1 MSIDVNFTPFPKTQV
16 SNKKNKNFKK
26 TIEVLVKE
34 IPEQRVGQI
43 IFNYIC
49 SNCPNNDPFFISD
62 KDLLKIL
69 EKTLDKYS
77 H

>member
-1 MSIDVNFTPFPKTQV
+1 MNETRKVILNSL
-16 SNKKNKNFKK
+16 
-26 TIEVLVKE
+26 EVLMKE
-34 IPEQRVGQI
+34 MPEQRVGQI

-49 SNCPNNDPFFISD
+49 ANCPNNDPFFISD
-62 KDLLKIL
+62 EKLLEIL

>member
-1 MSIDVNFTPFPKTQV
+1 MNETRKVILNSLEI
-16 SNKKNKNFKK
+16 
-26 TIEVLVKE
+26 LMKE
-34 IPEQRVGQI
+34 MPEQRVGQI

>member
-1 MSIDVNFTPFPKTQV
+1 MNETRKVILNSLK
-16 SNKKNKNFKK
+16 
-26 TIEVLVKE
+26 VLMKE
-34 IPEQRVGQI
+34 MPEQRVGQI

>member
-1 MSIDVNFTPFPKTQV
+1 MNETRKVILNSL
-16 SNKKNKNFKK
+16 
-26 TIEVLVKE
+26 EVLMKE
-34 IPEQRVGQI
+34 MPEQRVGQI

-49 SNCPNNDPFFISD
+49 SNCLNNDPFFISD

>member
-1 MSIDVNFTPFPKTQV
+1 MNETRKGIVN
-16 SNKKNKNFKK
+16 SL
-26 TIEVLVKE
+26 EVLMKE
-34 IPEQRVGQI
+34 MPEQRVGQI

>member
-1 MSIDVNFTPFPKTQV
+1 MNETRKVILNSL
-16 SNKKNKNFKK
+16 
-26 TIEVLVKE
+26 EVLMKKM
-34 IPEQRVGQI
+34 PEQRVGQI

-62 KDLLKIL
+62 EKLLKIL
-69 EKTLDKYS
+69 EKVLDKFS

>member
-1 MSIDVNFTPFPKTQV
+1 M
-16 SNKKNKNFKK
+16 
-26 TIEVLVKE
+26 KE
-34 IPEQRVGQI
+34 MPEQRVGQI

>member
-1 MSIDVNFTPFPKTQV
+1 MNETRKIILNSL
-16 SNKKNKNFKK
+16 
-26 TIEVLVKE
+26 EVLMKE
-34 IPEQRVGQI
+34 MPEQRVGQI

>member
-1 MSIDVNFTPFPKTQV
+1 MIKMNETRKVILNSL
-16 SNKKNKNFKK
+16 
-26 TIEVLVKE
+26 EVLVKE
-34 IPEQRVGQI
+34 MPEQRIGQI

>member
-1 MSIDVNFTPFPKTQV
+1 MNETRKVILNSL
-16 SNKKNKNFKK
+16 
-26 TIEVLVKE
+26 EVLIKE
-34 IPEQRVGQI
+34 MPEQRVGQI

-49 SNCPNNDPFFISD
+49 SNCSNNDPFFISD

>member
-1 MSIDVNFTPFPKTQV
+1 MNETRKVILNSL
-16 SNKKNKNFKK
+16 
-26 TIEVLVKE
+26 EVLMKE
-34 IPEQRVGQI
+34 MPEQRVGQI

-49 SNCPNNDPFFISD
+49 SNCPNNDTFFISD

>member
-1 MSIDVNFTPFPKTQV
+1 MNETRKVILNSL
-16 SNKKNKNFKK
+16 
-26 TIEVLVKE
+26 EVLMKE
-34 IPEQRVGQI
+34 MPEQRVGQI

-69 EKTLDKYS
+69 EKKLDKYS

>member
-1 MSIDVNFTPFPKTQV
+1 MNETRKVILNSL
-16 SNKKNKNFKK
+16 
-26 TIEVLVKE
+26 ELLMKE
-34 IPEQRVGQI
+34 MPEQRVGQI

>member
-1 MSIDVNFTPFPKTQV
+1 MNETRKVILNSL
-16 SNKKNKNFKK
+16 
-26 TIEVLVKE
+26 EVLMKE
-34 IPEQRVGQI
+34 MPEQRVGQI

-49 SNCPNNDPFFISD
+49 SNCPNNDPFFISE

>member
-1 MSIDVNFTPFPKTQV
+1 MNETRKVILNSL
-16 SNKKNKNFKK
+16 
-26 TIEVLVKE
+26 EVLVKE
-34 IPEQRVGQI
+34 MPEQRIGQI

-49 SNCPNNDPFFISD
+49 SNCPNNNPFFISD

>member
-1 MSIDVNFTPFPKTQV
+1 MNETRKVILNSL
-16 SNKKNKNFKK
+16 
-26 TIEVLVKE
+26 EVLMKE
-34 IPEQRVGQI
+34 MPEQRVGQI

>member
-1 MSIDVNFTPFPKTQV
+1 MNEIRKVILNSL
-16 SNKKNKNFKK
+16 
-26 TIEVLVKE
+26 EVLMKE
-34 IPEQRVGQI
+34 MPEQRVGQI

>member
-1 MSIDVNFTPFPKTQV
+1 MNETRKVILNSL
-16 SNKKNKNFKK
+16 
-26 TIEVLVKE
+26 EVLMKE

>member
-1 MSIDVNFTPFPKTQV
+1 MNETRKVILNSL
-16 SNKKNKNFKK
+16 
-26 TIEVLVKE
+26 EVLMKE

-49 SNCPNNDPFFISD
+49 SKCPNNDPFFISD

>member
-1 MSIDVNFTPFPKTQV
+1 MNET
-16 SNKKNKNFKK
+16 KKVILNSL
-26 TIEVLVKE
+26 EVLVKE
-34 IPEQRVGQI
+34 MPEQRVGQI

>member
-1 MSIDVNFTPFPKTQV
+1 MNETRKVILNSL
-16 SNKKNKNFKK
+16 
-26 TIEVLVKE
+26 EVLMKE
-34 IPEQRVGQI
+34 MPEQRVGQI

-62 KDLLKIL
+62 KNLLKIL

>member
-1 MSIDVNFTPFPKTQV
+1 MNETRKVILNSL
-16 SNKKNKNFKK
+16 
-26 TIEVLVKE
+26 EVLMKE
-34 IPEQRVGQI
+34 MPEQRVGQI

-69 EKTLDKYS
+69 VFFLK
-77 H
+77 

>member
-1 MSIDVNFTPFPKTQV
+1 MNEIRKVILNSL
-16 SNKKNKNFKK
+16 
-26 TIEVLVKE
+26 EVLVKE
-34 IPEQRVGQI
+34 MPEQRVGQI

>member
-1 MSIDVNFTPFPKTQV
+1 MNETRKVILNSL
-16 SNKKNKNFKK
+16 
-26 TIEVLVKE
+26 EVLVKE
-34 IPEQRVGQI
+34 MPEQRIGQI

-69 EKTLDKYS
+69 EKTLDKYF

>member
-1 MSIDVNFTPFPKTQV
+1 MNETRKVILN
-16 SNKKNKNFKK
+16 NL
-26 TIEVLVKE
+26 EVLMKE
-34 IPEQRVGQI
+34 MPEQRVGQI

-62 KDLLKIL
+62 EKLLKIL
-69 EKTLDKYS
+69 EKVLDKFS

>member
-1 MSIDVNFTPFPKTQV
+1 MNETRKVILNSL
-16 SNKKNKNFKK
+16 
-26 TIEVLVKE
+26 EVLMKE
-34 IPEQRVGQI
+34 MPEQRVGQI

-49 SNCPNNDPFFISD
+49 ANCPNNDPFFISD

>member
-1 MSIDVNFTPFPKTQV
+1 MNETRKVILNSL
-16 SNKKNKNFKK
+16 
-26 TIEVLVKE
+26 EVLMKE
-34 IPEQRVGQI
+34 MSEQRVGQI